1 MLTMDWRDELSDL
14 ALLEDDLDEDEEDF
28 ISMIFDN
35 MFSDPT
41 WFASKDEIDKID
53 QLWTEYCT

>member
-1 MLTMDWRDELSDL
+1 MDWLDELSDL
-14 ALLEDDLDEDEEDF
+14 ALLEDDLDEDEEEF
-28 ISMIFDN
+28 ISSVFDS

-41 WFASKDEIDKID
+41 WYASKDEIERVH